1 MARTRASVSGV
12 RTSCMAGFLLAARR
26 GCNAEAS
33 GASTAP
39 MVHRQHVAMA
49 SESKTAVVAALAGNA
64 ALALLKGV
72 TPALTGSAAML
83 AEALHP
89 PARTRNQTPL
99 FVGMPPHHP
108 APHRAPP

>member
-64 ALALLKGV
+64 A
-72 TPALTGSAAML
+72 PALPKGGAAPMTRRAAPL
-83 AEALHP
+83 AAAFHP
-89 PARTRNQTPL
+89 LAATRQQKLPFL
-99 FVGMPPHHP
+99 WI
-108 APHRAPP
+108 R